1 MSLPI
6 VWGDY
11 ARAYKAI
18 HDAVIS
24 GLTSPPEGKKFTK
37 VEFSYDADGDLE
49 TLVYKEGATTL
60 FTLTFGY
67 DGNKNLTSITRS
79 Q

>member
-11 ARAYKAI
+11 ARAYRAI

-24 GLTSPPEGKKFTK
+24 GLASPPEGKRVTK
-37 VEFSYDADGDLE
+37 VEFSYDAGGDLE
-49 TLVYKEGATTL
+49 TLVFKEDTTTL
-60 FTLTFGY
+60 FTLTLGY
-67 DGNKNLTSITRS
+67 DAGKNLTSIARS
-79 Q
+79 